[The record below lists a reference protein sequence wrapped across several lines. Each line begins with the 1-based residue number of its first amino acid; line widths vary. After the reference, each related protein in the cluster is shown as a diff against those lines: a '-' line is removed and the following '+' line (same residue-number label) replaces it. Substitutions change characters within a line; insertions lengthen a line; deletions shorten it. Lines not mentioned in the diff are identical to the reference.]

1 MNESGLCVRCR
12 AQRPVYDVLRSWG
25 VFDSPLKEALH
36 RMKYRRDLGLG
47 EALARGMIQFLDTLE
62 WSCDQVVPVP
72 LAKRRLKERGYNQVA
87 LVAIPL
93 ALRFGLVYRPQA
105 LERIRETASQVGLSA
120 AQRRENVRGAFQADS
135 SVRGKSIL
143 LVDDVST
150 TGATLSSAAGAL
162 FAAGAG
168 SVKAVTVARALPDHD
183 LSFV

>member
-1 MNESGLCVRCR
+1 MKQIPWPYRIYQALWAGLDLLYPPNCGGCESPGARWCSKCRQTIQTIPYPVCEKCGLPMNESGLCVRCR

-62 WSCDQVVPVP
+62 WSCDQIVPVP

-93 ALRFGLVYRPQA
+93 ALRFCLVYNP
-105 LERIRETASQVGLSA
+105 
-120 AQRRENVRGAFQADS
+120 
-135 SVRGKSIL
+135 
-143 LVDDVST
+143 
-150 TGATLSSAAGAL
+150 
-162 FAAGAG
+162 
-168 SVKAVTVARALPDHD
+168 
-183 LSFV
+183 